1 MVEFPAVWN
10 TPASNGHPSRK
21 EETMRISRLLA
32 LVLTAVVLTPALAGP
47 LAPSKPSD
55 IVTLMPDASGANGAC
70 GLATQQQRVE
80 AVING
85 ADGSIS
91 PFTIPDKEVL
101 VLTGGTWED
110 VTAGANVNVFLEL
123 SLRTASTN
131 NLLAATPAIRSDA
144 AGFAAGSFTLEPG
157 IVIKPGVSLCASFNV
172 DGTNTLAFPRLTG
185 FLAKDK

>member
-1 MVEFPAVWN
+1 
-10 TPASNGHPSRK
+10 
-21 EETMRISRLLA
+21 MRISRFA
-32 LVLTAVVLTPALAGP
+32 TLVLAVAAATPVLAGP

-55 IVTLMPDASGANGAC
+55 IVTLVPDASGANGAC
-70 GLATQQQRVE
+70 GPASQQQRVD

-110 VTAGANVNVFLEL
+110 TSVAANVNVFLEL
-123 SLRTASTN
+123 SLRTATPTSN
-131 NLLAATPAIRSDA
+131 IIVATPAVRSDA
-144 AGFAAGSFTLEPG
+144 AGVVAGSFTLEPG
-157 IVIKPGVSLCASFNV
+157 IVIKPGVSLCASLNV
-172 DGTNTLAFPRLTG
+172 AGTNTIAFPRLTG

>member
-1 MVEFPAVWN
+1 
-10 TPASNGHPSRK
+10 
-21 EETMRISRLLA
+21 MRISRFPI
-32 LVLTAVVLTPALAGP
+32 LVLATAVATQVLAGP

-70 GLATQQQRVE
+70 GPGTQQQRVD
-80 AVING
+80 AIING

-110 VTAGANVNVFLEL
+110 LSAGANVNVFLEL
-123 SLRTASTN
+123 SLRTANTN
-131 NLLAATPAIRSDA
+131 NFLAATPAIRSDA

-157 IVIKPGVSLCASFNV
+157 IVIKPGASLCASFNV